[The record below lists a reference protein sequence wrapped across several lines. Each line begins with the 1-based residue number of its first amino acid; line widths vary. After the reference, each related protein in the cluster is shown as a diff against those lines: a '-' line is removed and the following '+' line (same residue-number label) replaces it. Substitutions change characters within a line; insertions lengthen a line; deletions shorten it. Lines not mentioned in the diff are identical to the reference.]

1 MSEQAS
7 CLQYDCP
14 FPAFL
19 AGLWVICPGLTARH
33 SQVTAGVLE
42 LPAEARDAYVRHVSA
57 AEGLLNLGAQVVRTA
72 QPMLG
77 RLATMTPGLSAG
89 LPGSPIAVL
98 SLLQRCMLWQ
108 LAVAEDA
115 RRGGDAAA
123 GAGAK
128 PGGEGEAGA
137 PSGGP
142 EGFAGGAEAGG
153 AGAPAASELEAG
165 AAEESDRDAVLLGA
179 AEELAAAGAEDRRA
193 AHKQGSASGQRLPC
207 GKQAVLLTPLGAG
220 TCWRS
225 DD

>member
-1 MSEQAS
+1 M
-7 CLQYDCP
+7 CTG
-14 FPAFL
+14 L
-19 AGLWVICPGLTARH
+19 AARR

-98 SLLQRCMLWQ
+98 SLLQRCVLWQ

-123 GAGAK
+123 ASGAK
-128 PGGEGEAGA
+128 PGGEGEAGV
-137 PSGGP
+137 PGGGP

-153 AGAPAASELEAG
+153 AGAPAAGEAEAG

-193 AHKQGSASGQRLPC
+193 GPTQGSGSGRGLPC
-207 GKQAVLLTPLGAG
+207 GKQALLLTPFVAG
-220 TCWRS
+220 TC
-225 DD
+225 